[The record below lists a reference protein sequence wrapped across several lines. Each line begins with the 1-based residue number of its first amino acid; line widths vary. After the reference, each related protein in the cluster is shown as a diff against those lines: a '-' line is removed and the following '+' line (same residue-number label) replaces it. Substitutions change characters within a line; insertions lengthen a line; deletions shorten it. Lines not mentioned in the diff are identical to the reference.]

1 MVFEREGMLWDT
13 DKAILLK
20 VFPDVTKR
28 EASVDMAFTV
38 TDIVTVTSYRVYK
51 TKNGRYF
58 MVTTVDGH
66 AEHEGCF
73 SGKIHK
79 SCESS
84 YRLMRTFED
93 VGHMN
98 RILEFMGF
106 RMSNDP
112 LPEA

>member
-13 DKAILLK
+13 EKSTLLK
-20 VFPDVTKR
+20 KFPAITRR
-28 EASVDMAFTV
+28 EINVDMASTV
-38 TDIVTVTSYRVYK
+38 TDIVTITSYTVYR

-58 MVTTVDGH
+58 MVTIVDGH
-66 AEHEGCF
+66 AEHRGILF
-73 SGKIHK
+73 RRTHK

-84 YRLMRTFED
+84 QRLMQTFED
-93 VGHMN
+93 KDHMN

-106 RMSNDP
+106 RMLDDL